1 MAKGHLSWL
10 YKHYQ
15 EICENPI
22 LENFLDTKL
31 VKLEEGKS
39 EFKIKTIDRH
49 SNIYGTVHGGTLASI
64 CDIAMGTAC
73 LTYAK
78 RVVTIDMNI
87 SYIKGAPSGSA
98 LTATGQV
105 ISNGKTIM
113 RSIGCIFDEQG
124 QLLVSSQAS
133 YYVTGDF
140 VEHDHP

>member
-1 MAKGHLSWL
+1 
-10 YKHYQ
+10 
-15 EICENPI
+15 
-22 LENFLDTKL
+22 
-31 VKLEEGKS
+31 
-39 EFKIKTIDRH
+39 
-49 SNIYGTVHGGTLASI
+49 
-64 CDIAMGTAC
+64 
-73 LTYAK
+73 
-78 RVVTIDMNI
+78 I
-87 SYIKGAPSGSA
+87 SYIKGAPSGSS